1 MPLYQ
6 YRAKDGPEN
15 IIEGRIEAETE
26 KEAIEKVHRLGY
38 LPVRITKAAAERKP
52 KPAAGSAPAVSN
64 KVKLRDVT
72 IFSRQLAS
80 FMKAGIPILRALTI
94 IAQQTQDI
102 HLKNMLES
110 IRVKVSAGEKFSSAL
125 SNYPRAFPSLYIAMV
140 RAGEDSGTLQ
150 EVFLRI
156 ADHRQKQEEII
167 SRVRMALVYPAVMAT
182 VAAGT
187 IIFMF
192 TFVMPRMMKIF
203 SNIGEDLPAIT
214 KILISVSNW
223 LRLGWPWIILITA
236 FMFLIIRQRVRT
248 KTGEVALS
256 RFKLGLPLFGNLIC
270 LAELA
275 RFSRT
280 LELLLNN
287 GIPMLK
293 AIKITV
299 PIVDNG
305 AIREELTRS
314 CKELEQGAS
323 FGQGL
328 KKSKLFP
335 AFMSNLL
342 IMGEESGQLE
352 EVLAEIATS
361 YERETEEIV
370 KTLTTLL
377 EPLVILV
384 MGIVIGFIVIA
395 MLLPVFQI
403 NLMAQ

>member
-1 MPLYQ
+1 MPLYK

-15 IIEGRIEAETE
+15 IIEGQIEAETE
-26 KEAIEKVHRLGY
+26 KEAIEKVHQLGY
-38 LPVRITKAAAERKP
+38 LPVRITKEIRETKSGLA
-52 KPAAGSAPAVSN
+52 SASAFLG
-64 KVKLRDVT
+64 KIKLRDIT

-80 FMKAGIPILRALTI
+80 FMKSGMPILRALTI
-94 IAQQTQDI
+94 IAQQSQNL
-102 HLKNMLES
+102 HLRNMLDS
-110 IRVKVSAGEKFSSAL
+110 IRVKVRDGEKFSLAL
-125 SNYPRAFPSLYIAMV
+125 SNYPRVFPPLYIAMV
-140 RAGEDSGTLQ
+140 RAGEDSGALQ

-187 IIFMF
+187 ILFMF
-192 TFVMPRMMKIF
+192 TFVMPRLMKIF
-203 SNIGEDLPAIT
+203 SNIGEDLPVVT
-214 KILISVSNW
+214 KILISISKW
-223 LRLGWPWIILITA
+223 LCLGWPWIISGIA
-236 FMFLIIRQRVRT
+236 VIFLIIRQGART
-248 KTGEVALS
+248 KAGETALS
-256 RFKLGLPLFGNLIC
+256 RFKLRLPFFGNLIRQT
-270 LAELA
+270 ELA

-280 LELLLNN
+280 LELLLKN
-287 GIPMLK
+287 GIPILK
-293 AIKITV
+293 AIKITIPV
-299 PIVDNG
+299 LNNEVL
-305 AIREELTRS
+305 RQELMRS

-323 FGQGL
+323 FGKAL

-342 IMGEESGQLE
+342 IMGEESGRLE
-352 EVLAEIATS
+352 EALSEIAAS
-361 YERETEEIV
+361 YERETEEAV
-370 KTLTTLL
+370 KVMTTLL

>member
-1 MPLYQ
+1 MPLYK

-15 IIEGRIEAETE
+15 IIEGQIEAETE
-26 KEAIEKVHRLGY
+26 KEAIEKVHQLGY
-38 LPVRITKAAAERKP
+38 LPVRITKEITETKSGLA
-52 KPAAGSAPAVSN
+52 SASAFLG
-64 KVKLRDVT
+64 KIKLRDIT

-80 FMKAGIPILRALTI
+80 FMKSGMPILRALTI
-94 IAQQTQDI
+94 ISQQSQNL
-102 HLKNMLES
+102 HLRNMLDS
-110 IRVKVSAGEKFSSAL
+110 IRVKVRDGEKFSSAL
-125 SNYPRAFPSLYIAMV
+125 SNYPRVFPPLYIAMV
-140 RAGEDSGTLQ
+140 RAGEDSGALQ

-187 IIFMF
+187 ILFMF
-192 TFVMPRMMKIF
+192 TFVMPRLMKIF
-203 SNIGEDLPAIT
+203 SNIGEDLPAVT
-214 KILISVSNW
+214 KILISISKW
-223 LRLGWPWIILITA
+223 LCLGWPWIISGIA
-236 FMFLIIRQRVRT
+236 VIFFIIRQGVRT
-248 KTGEVALS
+248 KAGETALS
-256 RFKLGLPLFGNLIC
+256 RFKLRLPLFGNLIRRT
-270 LAELA
+270 ELA

-280 LELLLNN
+280 LELLLKN
-287 GIPMLK
+287 GIPILK
-293 AIKITV
+293 AIKITIPV
-299 PIVDNG
+299 LNNE
-305 AIREELTRS
+305 ALRQELMRS

-323 FGQGL
+323 FGKGL

-342 IMGEESGQLE
+342 IMGEESGRLE
-352 EVLAEIATS
+352 EALSEIAAS
-361 YERETEEIV
+361 YERETEEAV
-370 KTLTTLL
+370 KVMTTLL

>member
-1 MPLYQ
+1 MPLYK

-15 IIEGRIEAETE
+15 IIEGQIEAETE
-26 KEAIEKVHRLGY
+26 KEAIEKVHQLGY
-38 LPVRITKAAAERKP
+38 LPVRITKEITKSKSGLA
-52 KPAAGSAPAVSN
+52 SASAFLG
-64 KVKLRDVT
+64 KIKLRDIT

-80 FMKAGIPILRALTI
+80 FMKSGMPILRALTI
-94 IAQQTQDI
+94 ISQQSQNL
-102 HLKNMLES
+102 HLRNMLDS
-110 IRVKVSAGEKFSSAL
+110 IRVKVRDGEKFSSAL
-125 SNYPRAFPSLYIAMV
+125 SNYPRVFPPLYIAMV
-140 RAGEDSGTLQ
+140 RAGEDSGALQ

-187 IIFMF
+187 ILFMF
-192 TFVMPRMMKIF
+192 TFVMPRLMKIF
-203 SNIGEDLPAIT
+203 SNIGEDLPAVT
-214 KILISVSNW
+214 KILISISKW
-223 LRLGWPWIILITA
+223 LCLGWPWIISGIA
-236 FMFLIIRQRVRT
+236 VIFFIIRRGVRT
-248 KTGEVALS
+248 KAGETALS
-256 RFKLGLPLFGNLIC
+256 RFKLRLPLFGNLIRRT
-270 LAELA
+270 ELA

-280 LELLLNN
+280 LELLLKN
-287 GIPMLK
+287 GIPILK
-293 AIKITV
+293 AIKITIPV
-299 PIVDNG
+299 LNNE
-305 AIREELTRS
+305 ALRQELMRS

-323 FGQGL
+323 FGKGL

-342 IMGEESGQLE
+342 IMGEESGRLE
-352 EVLAEIATS
+352 EALSEIAAS
-361 YERETEEIV
+361 YERETEEAV
-370 KTLTTLL
+370 KVMTTLL